1 MLQIC
6 NRFADFCTNC
16 CSSTLLWLYID
27 SLCCLFPSS
36 VLETHLMFES
46 ALRSEFKARIL
57 LSFKLLLLQ
66 NFTAALFKKGWWLYC
81 AASLWFTTVYKK
93 AIAEIYLLFL
103 PSASQMCASAARVP
117 ADLWLL
123 YFLRSGRCLAERRR
137 CQGVLCGRHVLCCWT
152 KILKRPIHPHHP
164 PGLRHWSGA
173 SSTRRITGVQA
184 GWYSK
189 LEAAFVSCVLSL
201 IEKYRLLAV
210 LLSVSVSL
218 CSLQGSTQV
227 FWPISDGL

>member
-1 MLQIC
+1 MNLKRGSC
-6 NRFADFCTNC
+6 
-16 CSSTLLWLYID
+16 W
-27 SLCCLFPSS
+27 
-36 VLETHLMFES
+36 VL
-46 ALRSEFKARIL
+46 
-57 LSFKLLLLQ
+57 
-66 NFTAALFKKGWWLYC
+66 NFFFSKTSQRFKKGWWLYC